1 MPFPAMSPQDAAML
15 RLNHNNSGMHHH
27 HPHHPLN
34 HPSAVSVGDSP
45 FSPFS
50 SSSPLHGHQA
60 PAPPPTSLDSG
71 GSRQPIPPPPFV
83 GGGGIPPHH
92 LMSLNSPAAQVQR
105 MTSTYT
111 DKKEINIFL
120 LYREIQMGSGA
131 RSYRRKGF
139 LIYEEMHK
147 EVVSHI

>member
-27 HPHHPLN
+27 HHHPIN
-34 HPSAVSVGDSP
+34 HPSSVSVGGDSP

-50 SSSPLHGHQA
+50 SPSPLHGHQA
-60 PAPPPTSLDSG
+60 PPPPPASLDSG

-83 GGGGIPPHH
+83 GGGIPPHH

-105 MTSTYT
+105 MTSTV
-111 DKKEINIFL
+111 
-120 LYREIQMGSGA
+120 
-131 RSYRRKGF
+131 
-139 LIYEEMHK
+139 H
-147 EVVSHI
+147 